1 MSWIKRHRWLS
12 AFLIAAV
19 LLLGWRQ
26 YDRHFTP
33 ERWAETDISHRG
45 KLVDSLLK
53 QYGGLVGMTQAEVE
67 ELLGADTDEMQV
79 QETFYPDRSSEKT
92 PMLVYAAGGR
102 PWAMF
107 PEYLYV
113 YLKDGRVTEAKIVAD

>member
-1 MSWIKRHRWLS
+1 
-12 AFLIAAV
+12 
-19 LLLGWRQ
+19 
-26 YDRHFTP
+26 
-33 ERWAETDISHRG
+33 
-45 KLVDSLLK
+45 
-53 QYGGLVGMTQAEVE
+53 
-67 ELLGADTDEMQV
+67 MQV

-113 YLKDGRVTEAKIVAD
+113 YLKDGRVAEAKIVAD